1 MSTLRAAGWD
11 GCGRL
16 WAKLAMQ
23 SDYMGA
29 LALGMQQK
37 VGRNGPIGEYL
48 EQEVEVRERQRHVHE
63 CGGARLTSALTDSLD
78 RMAEASKR
86 CRTTCSSLHHQV
98 RGTSNRLS
106 DGKVR
111 TMLTPAGARP
121 STVGEN
127 DACGCPK
134 QHCARQDACGRAHC
148 SAQAHAP
155 ARSLSVLETRQ
166 VVPPTPMGVESPY
179 FSALGAC
186 NTYIGQCMPLAIISG
201 AYTRHVY
208 RL

>member
-63 CGGARLTSALTDSLD
+63 CGGARLTPASTDRLE

-86 CRTTCSSLHHQV
+86 CRPTRSSLHHQP
-98 RGTSNRLS
+98 RRASKRSFAGEL
-106 DGKVR
+106 R
-111 TMLTPAGARP
+111 TKFQPAGARP
-121 STVGEN
+121 SAVGGNGGREGQN
-127 DACGCPK
+127 
-134 QHCARQDACGRAHC
+134 QDSAHESVCGRAHC

-155 ARSLSVLETRQ
+155 ARSLSFLATRQ
-166 VVPPTPMGVESPY
+166 VLPPSPMGVDSPC
-179 FSALGAC
+179 FSVFGAC
-186 NTYIGQCMPLAIISG
+186 NTYIGQRTPLASISG

-208 RL
+208 RF